1 MWGGA
6 HTLGKVLLHYSSPT
20 VPFFGTDEG
29 SLPRGWAAISFYQL
43 QWRGGWGGQGEVR
56 RGGVGGKVCAPSAPP
71 RWVPGFTA
79 STLLESEVR

>member
-1 MWGGA
+1 MRAACPEVGLLSPFTSCSGVGG
-6 HTLGKVLLHYSSPT
+6 G
-20 VPFFGTDEG
+20 
-29 SLPRGWAAISFYQL
+29 
-43 QWRGGWGGQGEVR
+43 GGQGEVR